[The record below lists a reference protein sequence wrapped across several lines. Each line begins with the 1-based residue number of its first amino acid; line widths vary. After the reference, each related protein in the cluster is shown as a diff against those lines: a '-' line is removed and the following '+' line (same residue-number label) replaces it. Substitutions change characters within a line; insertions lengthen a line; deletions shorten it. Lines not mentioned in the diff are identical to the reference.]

1 MSKSQGNYQAT
12 LIAKAEFANGEAY
25 QIDQVKASGACRVT
39 DLNTMGTSY
48 AHNIPNAWK
57 SVMFKAGV
65 DDRTN
70 NTTKWRG

>member
-1 MSKSQGNYQAT
+1 MKTQGNYQAQMV
-12 LIAKAEFANGEAY
+12 AKAEFANGEAF

-39 DLNTMGTSY
+39 DLNTKAESF
-48 AHNIPNAWK
+48 AHNVPNAWK
-57 SVMFKAGV
+57 SVMFKARM

>member
-1 MSKSQGNYQAT
+1 MSKSQSSYKAT
-12 LIAKAEFANGEAY
+12 LIAKAEFANGESF

-39 DLNTMGTSY
+39 DLTTKVQSY

-65 DDRTN
+65 DERTS
-70 NTTKWRG
+70 NTTRWRG

>member
-1 MSKSQGNYQAT
+1 MSKQQGNYQAT

-39 DLNTMGTSY
+39 DLTTKAVSY

-57 SVMFKAGV
+57 SVMFKANM
-65 DDRTN
+65 DERTN
-70 NTTKWRG
+70 NTTRWRG